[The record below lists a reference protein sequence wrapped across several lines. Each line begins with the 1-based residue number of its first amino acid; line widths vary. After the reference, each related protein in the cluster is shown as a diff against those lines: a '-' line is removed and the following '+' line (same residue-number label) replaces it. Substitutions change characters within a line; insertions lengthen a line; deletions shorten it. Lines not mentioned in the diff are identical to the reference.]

1 MKAVGQSIVAV
12 LALVASISAHAAAEV
27 WVGGANASDANAGTA
42 EAPFAT
48 IAAGVDACDAG
59 GVVHVRA
66 GSYPVS
72 AQIEVAKAVTVIGEG
87 SASTVVYRQDPGTT
101 PAYRVFYINNLDAL
115 VSGFTIS
122 NGCNATGAGVLIDT
136 DGGTLANSVVR
147 ECTVTSGG
155 GIVNFGSKSTTDRLG
170 IVTNC
175 VIEKN
180 ISTGWNA
187 SIPGVSMGRSGQLV
201 DCVVRDNVC
210 KTTAAYSY
218 CGVNMSGGEI
228 LRCVITGNTTATKT
242 APNGAGGVYVY
253 EWGGTIKDSL
263 IAGNGYPYL
272 LAGAIYA
279 GNTKANLTISGC
291 TIAGNRGSYSGGIL
305 VADNVTKAVNVF
317 DTIIQD
323 NVGDFEWTAVSD
335 DWHGPGFT
343 FSNCVC
349 RSGFGAAPAT
359 DCVAGYVDFGPD
371 YSLLYSPYGL
381 TVGWKPYDAATA
393 GANYGLRVDSAR
405 KAAGQAFAFTAYGHD
420 PDHADLAYAWAF
432 GDGAT
437 ASGATATHAYAA
449 PGAYT
454 ATLTVSSGGSPLAT
468 FTKGVLA
475 TSTADAYVVNAALNP
490 GHVPAFPY
498 ATPATAATDIQ
509 SAIDAVDD
517 GFTVHVGPGTY
528 TLTDEIRITNA
539 VSVVATEGR
548 DVTRLVRSVNQ
559 NAKGVIQRCAYLS
572 HPAAR
577 LQGFALSGG
586 LVYWDDDVPSY
597 NAASGAG
604 VLMTGLGGTVA
615 DCAITNNG
623 FGKAMYS
630 LGCGAGMYSDSAV
643 LTNCLVADNRVVG
656 VRCRGVGI
664 NIQKGLVTHCVV
676 SNNYYSSGYTTEGC
690 AIRAVGKCRV
700 THSRIC
706 HNTANGKQA
715 GVALMHK
722 DALIDNC
729 LIDGNTASGAG
740 GGVYVAGDN
749 GTIAN
754 CTIIGNTASTGA
766 GVYAEGNARWALLN
780 TVVAGNV
787 GSGDAAKIQIDGSA
801 NGLKQAIA
809 SNCLSS
815 AAFPFTGSAP
825 VDCVVDDPAF
835 DADGITPSPNS
846 KLVDAGWNGAY
857 DGLSGDI
864 DFVGNPRLVAIKG
877 GGVDIGCVEFQGSPA
892 EAHITAST
900 TRCSTG
906 YAITLS
912 AVAYDPNG
920 GTDFLYRWRVD
931 GGEWGA
937 WTSDAALPLSFDAFG
952 AHTVELLVKIGG
964 SEIDGGTLTV
974 AVCPADVYVVSPAL
988 NPGWTPAAPYATPA
1002 TAATNI
1008 LDALAATAVGGTVH
1022 VGPGLHL
1029 VADTLDLPSAIRVV
1043 GSAGRDATEIR
1054 RVRSST
1060 TPDVVVARVVNM
1072 DDPGAS
1078 VEGITLSNG
1087 YLKDQTGSLSS
1098 LYANSGAGVRIGPG
1112 GGSLVDCAVTNCTGA
1127 AYCDGG
1133 GVALIGDGL
1142 VSNCVFRGNVISGWM
1157 TLGAGVYQR
1166 LGVVTHCVFEDN
1178 ASKVGNSGATGS
1190 SALYNAAGRVSHC
1203 VMRGN
1208 VGTINGYAGGGGALF
1223 LGNGAIADNCLVVD
1237 NYSPSSAAGVYA
1249 AAGSTLVNC
1258 TIADNRA
1265 AHAAAGLVCTLVKNR
1280 TPPLLRN
1287 CIVQGN
1293 SLSGDGSA
1301 SDYSVSDADS
1311 TGLAPTFAYCLAPFA
1326 LAGTGNI
1333 QATAR
1338 FRDASYTP
1346 FQRSPGVNAGST
1358 AGCEGI
1364 LSATDVYGRA
1374 RAVGRIDIGAV
1385 EAAPLGLQM
1394 QVR

>member
-1 MKAVGQSIVAV
+1 MRMLKQSVFAAVV
-12 LALVASISAHAAAEV
+12 LAAAVHAQAAAEV
-27 WVGGANASDANAGTA
+27 WVGGAGAADSNAGTA
-42 EAPFAT
+42 AAPFAT
-48 IAAGVDACDAG
+48 IAAGIDACDAG

-72 AQIEVAKAVTVIGEG
+72 AQIEVSKAVSVIGEG

-101 PAYRVFYINNLDAL
+101 PAYRVFYINHLDAL

-122 NGCNATGAGVLIDT
+122 NGCNATGAGVNIDAN
-136 DGGTLANSVVR
+136 GGTLANSVVR
-147 ECTVTSGG
+147 ECTVTSSG
-155 GIVNFGSKSTTDRLG
+155 GIVSFGSKSTTTRLG

-180 ISTGWNA
+180 VSTGWNA
-187 SIPGVSMGRSGQLV
+187 ALPGVNMGRSGQLV
-201 DCVVRDNVC
+201 DSVVRDNVC
-210 KTTAAYSY
+210 KTTAYSAY
-218 CGVNMSGGEI
+218 CGVAMNGGEI
-228 LRCVITGNTTATKT
+228 LRCEITGNTTTTKT
-242 APNGAGGVYVY
+242 APTGAGGVYVS
-253 EWGGTIKDSL
+253 EWGGTITDSL
-263 IAGNGYPYL
+263 IAGNGYMFLYS
-272 LAGAIYA
+272 GGIYA
-279 GNTKANLTISGC
+279 VNTKADLTISGC
-291 TIAGNRGSYSGGIL
+291 TIAGNRGSWCGGIL
-305 VADNVTKAVNVF
+305 VADNVTKAVNVA

-323 NVGDFEWTAVSD
+323 NVGDFEWSD
-335 DWHGPGFT
+335 QSAEWKGPGFS
-343 FSNCVC
+343 FANCVC
-349 RSGFGAAPAT
+349 PVGFGTAPAT

-371 YSLLYSPYGL
+371 YLLLYSPYGL
-381 TVGWKPYDAATA
+381 TAGWKPYDAATA
-393 GANYGLRVDSAR
+393 GANYGLRVDAAR
-405 KAAGQAFAFTAYGHD
+405 KAAGQAFAFTAYGYD
-420 PDHADLAYAWAF
+420 PSHADLVYAWNF

-475 TSTADAYVVNAALNP
+475 TSAADAYVVNAALNP

-509 SAIDAVDD
+509 TAIDAVAD
-517 GFTVHVGPGTY
+517 GQTVHVGPGTY
-528 TLTDEIRITNA
+528 TLTDEIRLAHA
-539 VSVVATEGR
+539 VTVVATEGR
-548 DVTRLVRSVNQ
+548 DATRLVRSVSQ
-559 NAKGVIQRCAYLS
+559 NAKGVVQRCASLS

-577 LQGFALSGG
+577 LAGFAISGG
-586 LVYWDDDVPSY
+586 LVYWEDDVSTY
-597 NAASGAG
+597 YAASGAG
-604 VLMTGLGGTVA
+604 VLVTGRGGTVA

-623 FGKAMYS
+623 FGKAMYV
-630 LGCGAGMYSDSAV
+630 LGCGVGMYSDSAI

-656 VRCRGVGI
+656 VRCRGAGI
-664 NIQKGLVTHCVV
+664 NIQGGLVTHCVV

-690 AIRAVGKCRV
+690 AIRAAGKCRV

-706 HNTANGKQA
+706 HNSATGKQA
-715 GVALMHK
+715 GVALLHK

-729 LIDGNTASGAG
+729 LVDGNSASGVG
-740 GGVYVAGDN
+740 GGISLDGGN

-766 GVYAEGNARWALLN
+766 GVYATGNTRWALLN

-787 GSGDAAKIQIDGSA
+787 GSGDAAKIQIDGNA
-801 NGLKQAIA
+801 NGLAQAVA
-809 SNCLSS
+809 SNCLST
-815 AAFPFTGSAP
+815 AAFPFTGTAP
-825 VDCVVDDPAF
+825 VGCLVDDPAF

-846 KLVDAGWNGAY
+846 PLVDNGWNGAY
-857 DGLSGDI
+857 AGLAADL
-864 DFVGNPRLVAIKG
+864 DFVGNTRLVAIKG

-900 TRCSTG
+900 TRCTVG
-906 YAITLS
+906 YGITFS

-920 GTDFLYRWRVD
+920 GTDFLYRWRID

-937 WTSDAALPLSFDAFG
+937 WTSDPALSLSFDAIG
-952 AHTVELLVKIGG
+952 DHTVELLVKVGG

-988 NPGWTPAAPYATPA
+988 NPGWMPAAPYATPA
-1002 TAATNI
+1002 TAATNV

-1029 VADTLDLPSAIRVV
+1029 VADTLDLSAAIRVV

-1054 RVRSST
+1054 RVRGST
-1060 TPDVVVARVVNM
+1060 APDVVVARIVNM

-1087 YLKDQTGSLSS
+1087 YVKDQNGTLSS
-1098 LYANSGAGVRIGPG
+1098 LYANSGAGVRIGTG
-1112 GGSLVDCAVTNCTGA
+1112 GGSLVNCAVTNCTGA
-1127 AYCDGG
+1127 SYCDGG

-1142 VSNCVFRGNVISGWM
+1142 VSNCVILANTITGWM
-1157 TLGAGVYQR
+1157 TTGGGIYQR
-1166 LGVVTHCVFEDN
+1166 AGVVTHCVFVAN
-1178 ASKVGNSGATGS
+1178 VCHTGNGGSASS
-1190 SALYNAAGRVSHC
+1190 SALNCVAGRVSHC
-1203 VMRGN
+1203 VITNNIGIAGN
-1208 VGTINGYAGGGGALF
+1208 YAGGGGAF
-1223 LGNGAIADNCLVVD
+1223 YVGRDAVVDNCLVAS
-1237 NYSPSSAAGVYA
+1237 NASHNAAAGVYA
-1249 AAGSTLVNC
+1249 VGGTIVNC
-1258 TIADNRA
+1258 TIADNVSRA
-1265 AHAAAGLVCTLVKNR
+1265 APSGLVCVLAQGR
-1280 TPPLLRN
+1280 TPPILRN

-1301 SDYSVSDADS
+1301 SEYSVSDADS
-1311 TGLAPTFAYCLAPFA
+1311 TGFAPTFEHCLAPVA
-1326 LAGTGNI
+1326 LAGTGNV

-1358 AGCEGI
+1358 AGSVGI
-1364 LSATDVYGRA
+1364 LSTTDVLGRP
-1374 RAVGRIDIGAV
+1374 RVVGAAIDIGAV
-1385 EAAPLGLQM
+1385 EADPLGMRFQM
-1394 QVR
+1394 R

>member
-1 MKAVGQSIVAV
+1 MEKKLTSVIVA
-12 LALVASISAHAAAEV
+12 AFAAAFSAQGASEV

-42 EAPFAT
+42 EAPFAS
-48 IAAGVDACDAG
+48 IAAGIDACDDG

-72 AQIEVAKAVTVIGEG
+72 AQIEVAKAVSVVGEG
-87 SASTVVYRQDPGTT
+87 SASTFVYRQDPGTT
-101 PAYRVFYINNLDAL
+101 PAYRVFYINHLDAL

-122 NGCNATGAGVLIDT
+122 NGCHGTCAGVQIDAN
-136 DGGTLANSVVR
+136 GGTLANSVVR
-147 ECTVTSGG
+147 ECSVTGSG
-155 GIVNFGSKSTTDRLG
+155 GIVSFGSKNTTTRLG

-180 ISTGWNA
+180 VSTGWNA
-187 SIPGVSMGRSGQLV
+187 PCPGVNMGRSGQLV

-210 KTTAAYSY
+210 KTTASYSY
-218 CGVNMSGGEI
+218 CGVTMSGGEI
-228 LRCVITGNTTATKT
+228 LRCTITGNTTATKT
-242 APNGAGGVYVY
+242 APTGAGGVYVS

-263 IAGNGYPYL
+263 IAGNGYKFLYS
-272 LAGAIYA
+272 GGIYA
-279 GNTKANLTISGC
+279 VNTRADLTISGC
-291 TIAGNRGSYSGGIL
+291 TIAGNRGSWCGGVL

-323 NVGDFEWTAVSD
+323 NVGDFEWSD
-335 DWHGPGFT
+335 QSAEWKGPGFS

-349 RSGFGAAPAT
+349 PVGFGTAPAT

-371 YSLLYSPYGL
+371 YSLRYSPCGL
-381 TVGWKPYDAATA
+381 TAGWKPYDAATA
-393 GANYGLRVDSAR
+393 GANYGFRVDAAR
-405 KAAGQAFAFTAYGHD
+405 KAANQAFAFTAYGYD
-420 PDHADLAYAWAF
+420 PDHADLAYAWNF

-468 FTKGVLA
+468 FTKGVMA

-509 SAIDAVDD
+509 AAIDAVAD
-517 GFTVHVGPGTY
+517 GRTVHVGPGTY
-528 TLTDEIRITNA
+528 TLTDEIRLAHA
-539 VSVVATEGR
+539 VTVVATEGR
-548 DVTRLVRSVNQ
+548 DATRLVRSVSQ
-559 NAKGVIQRCAYLS
+559 NAKGVVQRGACLS
-572 HPAAR
+572 HPDAR
-577 LQGFALSGG
+577 LAGFAISGG
-586 LVYWDDDVPSY
+586 LVYWEDDVPSY
-597 NAASGAG
+597 YAASGAG
-604 VLMTGLGGTVA
+604 VLMTGRGGTVA

-623 FGKAMYS
+623 FGKAMYV
-630 LGCGAGMYSDSAV
+630 LGCGVGMYSDGAV

-656 VRCRGVGI
+656 TRCRGAGI
-664 NIQKGLVTHCVV
+664 NIQGGLVTHCVV

-690 AIRAVGKCRV
+690 AIRAAGKCRV

-706 HNTANGKQA
+706 HNSATGKQA

-729 LIDGNTASGAG
+729 LIDGNSASGTG
-740 GGVYVAGDN
+740 GGISLDGGN

-754 CTIIGNTASTGA
+754 CTVIGNTASTGA
-766 GVYAEGNARWALLN
+766 GIYATGNTRWALLN

-787 GSGDAAKIQIDGSA
+787 GSGDAAKIQIDGNA
-801 NGLKQAIA
+801 NGLAQAVV
-809 SNCLSS
+809 SNCLST
-815 AAFPFTGSAP
+815 AAFPFTGPAP
-825 VDCVVDDPAF
+825 VGCLVDDPAF

-846 KLVDAGWNGAY
+846 PLVDTGWDGAY
-857 DGLSGDI
+857 AGLAADR
-864 DFVGNPRLVAIKG
+864 DFAGNPRLVAIKG

-900 TRCSTG
+900 MRCTAG
-906 YAITLS
+906 YGITLS

-931 GGEWGA
+931 GGEWSA
-937 WTSDAALPLSFDAFG
+937 WTSDAALALSFDALG
-952 AHTVELLVKIGG
+952 DHVVGLLVKVGG
-964 SEIDGGTLTV
+964 SEIDGGTLTIDV
-974 AVCPADVYVVSPAL
+974 RPADVYVVSPAL
-988 NPGWTPAAPYATPA
+988 NPNWTPTAPYATPA
-1002 TAATNI
+1002 TAATNV
-1008 LDALAATAVGGTVH
+1008 LDALAATAMGGTVH

-1029 VADTLDLPSAIRVV
+1029 VADTLDLSSAIRIV
-1043 GSAGRDATEIR
+1043 GAGRDATEIR
-1054 RVRSST
+1054 RVRGST
-1060 TPDVVVARVVNM
+1060 TPDVVVARLVNM
-1072 DDPGAS
+1072 DDQGAS

-1087 YLKDQTGSLSS
+1087 YVKDQGGTLSS
-1098 LYANSGAGVRIGPG
+1098 LYANSGAGVRIGTG
-1112 GGSLVDCAVTNCTGA
+1112 GGSLISCAVTNCTGA

-1166 LGVVTHCVFEDN
+1166 LGVVTHCVFENN
-1178 ASKVGNSGATGS
+1178 ASKVGNSGAAGS
-1190 SALYNAAGRVSHC
+1190 SALYNAGGRASHC

-1208 VGTINGYAGGGGALF
+1208 TGTTSGYAGGGGALY
-1223 LGNGAIADNCLVVD
+1223 LGNGAVADNCLVVD
-1237 NYSPSSAAGVYA
+1237 NYSPSSAGGVYA
-1249 AAGSTLVNC
+1249 AAGATLVNC

-1265 AHAAAGLVCTLVKNR
+1265 AHAASGLICILAKGR
-1280 TPPLLRN
+1280 TPPILRN

-1301 SDYSVSDADS
+1301 SEYSVSDADS
-1311 TGLAPTFAYCLAPFA
+1311 TGLAPTFEYCLAPVA
-1326 LAGTGNI
+1326 LPGTGNI

-1346 FQRSPGVNAGST
+1346 YQNSPGVNAGSA
-1358 AGCEGI
+1358 AGYEDI
-1364 LSATDVYGRA
+1364 LSGKDVIGRP
-1374 RAVGRIDIGAV
+1374 RLIGKKIDIGAV
-1385 EAAPLGLQM
+1385 EAASAGLHIQL
-1394 QVR
+1394 R